1 MARQTSPPGAPPTL
15 RARQAPV
22 SVRIAE
28 RIVEA
33 IRSGEYPVN
42 SRLESEHALAE
53 RFGASRPSI
62 REALSALQFAGYV
75 QSVRGSGTIVV
86 ASTPLTADRAR
97 GASGPAHSQDVLDLL
112 EARLILEPRVVALAS
127 FDPDPLALKVA
138 NQLIDGMRLAISE
151 SRSLLAETDLHIH
164 RALVET
170 CRNQFLVEECKR
182 LLSTAADPFWQRAR
196 TDAWAHPAL
205 LEQWVVQ
212 HERVCGAIAAGR
224 PRDAERASR
233 DHLLSVATNAL
244 ADGSAS
250 PLERARI
257 TSIVERFGS
266 ILSSGTAA
274 STVND

>member
-1 MARQTSPPGAPPTL
+1 MGRQTTPSGAQLTL

-75 QSVRGSGTIVV
+75 QSVRGSGSIVV

-97 GASGPAHSQDVLDLL
+97 DASGPAHSQDVLDLL

-170 CRNQFLVEECKR
+170 CRNQFLVDECKR

-205 LEQWVVQ
+205 LEQWVIQ
-212 HERVCGAIAAGR
+212 HERVCGAITSGR

-244 ADGSAS
+244 ADGAAS
-250 PLERARI
+250 PVERARI

-274 STVND
+274 STLND